1 MGRNYIAEQIQNPLG
16 LNNTK
21 GKNYVPDI
29 LNWVGGQLV
38 NPLGLNDSDRWDNRL
53 GGGPRNT
60 APLPSATKNKPGS
73 KPNDA
78 AAINKRLKQRA
89 AETEAV
95 LKQTKGHYDHS
106 SGSFAGQTSDRQI
119 LPAEETRPVPGGG
132 TQTGKNLG
140 GGGTPIDMNRTFSD
154 LLAGVG
160 QVPFGS
166 TQLPTTMGNP
176 YTATYKQTA
185 GFGDEVPDIGG
196 MNGATYDSAGGSR
209 AVSATNLQDMAPFNP
224 GAPLIEGGSERIA
237 QQATGISSG
246 RLSDALAGVKT
257 QEANRE
263 MTPERRQLMARAAF
277 LDGGD
282 SMSGLRAKEAVN
294 NVVYAGGQHYIPGES
309 ADSPAVG
316 IDRSQARDISSGK
329 TDAQSLLAAHILK
342 NKEGTPAE
350 AQAPLTTAVSA
361 VKDGFAAGAQTDFA
375 LNNGNAQTNK
385 PGQKTI
391 DSDFMESA
399 DFSDPA
405 VLAEYERRMN
415 QLK

>member
-1 MGRNYIAEQIQNPLG
+1 MPSLDSYYQPDFSHRSKPKKTAVSSAPQYEIGLDGVPVLTNRTIQPTSRPNGVPDLRGSVTPGSMEPAATNLSEGIQMQIAERHRAG
-16 LNNTK
+16 AGYSDGVK
-21 GKNYVPDI
+21 KPDYYP
-29 LNWVGGQLV
+29 VE
-38 NPLGLNDSDRWDNRL
+38 SR
-53 GGGPRNT
+53 T
-60 APLPSATKNKPGS
+60 
-73 KPNDA
+73 
-78 AAINKRLKQRA
+78 
-89 AETEAV
+89 
-95 LKQTKGHYDHS
+95 
-106 SGSFAGQTSDRQI
+106 I

-185 GFGDEVPDIGG
+185 GFGDEIPDIGG

-350 AQAPLTTAVSA
+350 SQAPLTTAVSA